1 MIRKF
6 KISQLRLFKMS
17 SETPKYVTTFVLSAS
32 QELSQFL
39 TQRPLWYATVGQ
51 ERPRAG
57 PFPVV
62 PKPQGETEVRRPPAL
77 DTRCPGNV
85 LVLAYQSQ
93 IKRKRHLFLP
103 FFFSYRSNI
112 SGSHSYPLLSK
123 KNQCGVYKNGNSPSY
138 AFQPRFIL
146 ISSRIPAYEVQS
158 ALRGQAFSESVG
170 QDVRQAVFWLSCVK
184 MIHLLTENQLIRW
197 KFKDPKQF

>member
-6 KISQLRLFKMS
+6 KISQLLLFKMS

-39 TQRPLWYATVGQ
+39 TQRPFWYATVGQ

-85 LVLAYQSQ
+85 LVL
-93 IKRKRHLFLP
+93 IKVKLRENVTYSSL

-197 KFKDPKQF
+197 KFKDPKRF

>member
-1 MIRKF
+1 MPQWGRRGPGQVHFLLSPNHRERLRYGGHLPWIRDAQGTCWYLLIKV
-6 KISQLRLFKMS
+6 KLR
-17 SETPKYVTTFVLSAS
+17 ENVTYFSL
-32 QELSQFL
+32 
-39 TQRPLWYATVGQ
+39 
-51 ERPRAG
+51 
-57 PFPVV
+57 
-62 PKPQGETEVRRPPAL
+62 
-77 DTRCPGNV
+77 
-85 LVLAYQSQ
+85 
-93 IKRKRHLFLP
+93 

-184 MIHLLTENQLIRW
+184 MIHLLTEN
-197 KFKDPKQF
+197 